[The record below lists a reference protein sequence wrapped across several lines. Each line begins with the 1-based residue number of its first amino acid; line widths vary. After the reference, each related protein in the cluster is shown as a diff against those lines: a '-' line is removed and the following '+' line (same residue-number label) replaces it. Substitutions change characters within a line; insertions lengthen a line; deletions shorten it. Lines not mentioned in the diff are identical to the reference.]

1 MTSDSQAVQKVP
13 MFPLGVVLLPGS
25 ILPLHIF
32 EDRYKQLSQHCIE
45 SQSQFGVVLIERG
58 QEVGGGDE
66 RASVGCLAEIIQSD
80 LMPDGR
86 SNLLVLGTSKIDVQ
100 EWHLDAPYPI
110 ASVVEVHEASDDT
123 SILRGRKVLRQ
134 FSNFVQKAKLSG
146 YELPEI
152 DEDAMA
158 IGLEATELSYR
169 IADLLPAGPFDRQR
183 MLAASGSEERL
194 TVIEDHLEGL
204 EEILDTRR

>member
-32 EDRYKQLSQHCIE
+32 EDRYKQLSQYCIE

-86 SNLLVLGTSKIDVQ
+86 SNLLVLGTSKIGVQ

-110 ASVVEVHEASDDT
+110 ASVVEIHDT

-204 EEILDTRR
+204 EEILDSRG

>member
-1 MTSDSQAVQKVP
+1 M
-13 MFPLGVVLLPGS
+13 
-25 ILPLHIF
+25 
-32 EDRYKQLSQHCIE
+32 
-45 SQSQFGVVLIERG
+45 
-58 QEVGGGDE
+58 
-66 RASVGCLAEIIQSD
+66 
-80 LMPDGR
+80 
-86 SNLLVLGTSKIDVQ
+86 
-100 EWHLDAPYPI
+100 
-110 ASVVEVHEASDDT
+110 VEVHEASDDT

-204 EEILDTRR
+204 EEILDSRG

>member
-1 MTSDSQAVQKVP
+1 
-13 MFPLGVVLLPGS
+13 
-25 ILPLHIF
+25 
-32 EDRYKQLSQHCIE
+32 
-45 SQSQFGVVLIERG
+45 
-58 QEVGGGDE
+58 
-66 RASVGCLAEIIQSD
+66 
-80 LMPDGR
+80 MPDGR
-86 SNLLVLGTSKIDVQ
+86 SNLLVLGTSKIGVQ

-110 ASVVEVHEASDDT
+110 ASVVEVHEASNDR
-123 SILRGRKVLRQ
+123 SILRARKVLRQ